1 MSGLADGGVVHSQIA
16 PDAADQDVAG
26 VEPGA
31 DLHLD
36 TLAAPQLFRVA
47 PDGVLHAQRR
57 VAGAHRMIL
66 VRQRRAEER
75 HDAVTH
81 HLIHRALVSMDGV
94 HHPLED
100 WIEELAGV
108 LGVSLGE
115 QLHGAFQIGE
125 EHGHLLALAFER
137 RPRRQDAL
145 GEMPGRMDARAA
157 RVRGA
162 VVGYEARAAPVAEAA
177 AGGVRLAAR
186 RAGRGQPRAAA
197 VAEARDRRIVLT
209 TLRTGHRGAA

>member
-1 MSGLADGGVVHSQIA
+1 MLRTRTSPELSPARTCTSI
-16 PDAADQDVAG
+16 PW
-26 VEPGA
+26 
-31 DLHLD
+31 L
-36 TLAAPQLFRVA
+36 
-47 PDGVLHAQRR
+47 RR
-57 VAGAHRMIL
+57 VTGAHRMIL

-197 VAEARDRRIVLT
+197 VAE
-209 TLRTGHRGAA
+209 